1 MVDFVKEVLVR
12 FRDVEAV
19 DRALAFAA
27 KLFIA
32 FVPLL
37 MVAGS
42 IAPGRGGYGD
52 RLVERFELE
61 EPAAGAMRQLFAG
74 TGEVRGGLTFFSV
87 VLLLI
92 SAMSLGRAFQRL
104 FERLWNLPPSGP
116 RHAWRAIS
124 WIVGFAVVITVAGLL
139 RSAAHGYAGAWL
151 SVPIALLVNTALWIW
166 TPFLLLGQ
174 RVERWRLVPSAA
186 LTAIAVSLY
195 SAASAIWLPGAD
207 RALHRALRPDRHHV
221 HARLV
226 ALRRG
231 ARRSSRASSSGPCS
245 GSACKAALAAR
256 QRDATVT
263 VTACTALF
271 A

>member
-1 MVDFVKEVLVR
+1 
-12 FRDVEAV
+12 
-19 DRALAFAA
+19 
-27 KLFIA
+27 
-32 FVPLL
+32 
-37 MVAGS
+37 
-42 IAPGRGGYGD
+42 
-52 RLVERFELE
+52 
-61 EPAAGAMRQLFAG
+61 MRQLFAG

-104 FERLWNLPPSGP
+104 FERLWNLAPSGP

-166 TPFLLLGQ
+166 TPFLLLGK

-186 LTAIAVSLY
+186 LTAIAVSIY
-195 SAASAIWLPGAD
+195 SAASAIWLPGQIE
-207 RALHRALRPDRHHV
+207 RYTERYGLIGITFTLV
-221 HARLV
+221 SWLFGV
-226 ALRRG
+226 ALVIVTCLVIG
-231 ARRSSRASSSGPCS
+231 AVLGQRM
-245 GSACKAALAAR
+245 KAALAPR
-256 QRDATVT
+256 QRDATVS

-271 A
+271 GVAALVPADGAGLHGPGRVRGAHGDRVRAAARAPGE

>member
-1 MVDFVKEVLVR
+1 MIDFVKEVLVR

-19 DRALAFAA
+19 DRALALAA

-52 RLVERFELE
+52 RLVDRFDLE

-74 TGEVRGGLTFFSV
+74 TGEVRGGLTFFSLA
-87 VLLLI
+87 LLLI

-104 FERLWNLPPSGP
+104 FERLWNLEPSGP
-116 RHAWRAIS
+116 RHAWRAMS

-139 RSAAHGYAGAWL
+139 RSAAHGFAGAWL
-151 SVPIALLVNTALWIW
+151 SVPIGLLVNTALWVW

-174 RVERWRLVPSAA
+174 RVERWRLVPSAG

-195 SAASAIWLPGAD
+195 SAASAIWLPGQID
-207 RALHRALRPDRHHV
+207 RYTERYGLIGITFTLV
-221 HARLV
+221 SWLFGV
-226 ALRRG
+226 ALTIVTCLVVG
-231 ARRSSRASSSGPCS
+231 AVLG
-245 GSACKAALAAR
+245 
-256 QRDATVT
+256 QRMRKPLWPRVSEAPPST
-263 VTACTALF
+263 
-271 A
+271 